1 MTSLQ
6 QAAVGTAEVR
16 AEVTAGVA
24 IGVAGATVSPDAVTA
39 APGSPPAR
47 PRKRLATLDLMRGY
61 YVGVLAAIHL
71 DYVPSL
77 LGLVDGR
84 GALLTSEAEGFFMIS
99 GLLVGMLRRRD
110 LERDGVVRMTLNSW
124 KRALQLYIIAVPL
137 TLLFTVIGRLA
148 VHHGHS
154 QVKGGLSMSWSP
166 LTLLEQSMTLNYTY
180 GWADFLTYYVPMFL
194 VAPLAV
200 WLLSKRLWPLV
211 LAAAYYGYW
220 LPSYHDA
227 GWSRPFLQ
235 WGVYFIIGAAAGYH
249 REELR
254 KLMAR
259 LSPSWDLGVRLAFVL
274 AAVAIYAV
282 GLLLLFRPGLADHS
296 ETYVRLFQN
305 GRLGL
310 LRPVVAPISV
320 AGTYFLLRRFEEPLV
335 RTVGKVLI
343 PFGRNSLYVYVAQS
357 FVVFLVPF
365 AFRSQDFL
373 LNTVF
378 DFSVI
383 AVMWIGVRTRFLAF
397 LIPKA

>member
-1 MTSLQ
+1 MTLLP
-6 QAAVGTAEVR
+6 QAAVGTA
-16 AEVTAGVA
+16 GSS
-24 IGVAGATVSPDAVTA
+24 GAVGTIAPDVVTA
-39 APGSPPAR
+39 ATGAPPAR
-47 PRKRLATLDLMRGY
+47 PRKRRLATLDLMRGY

-71 DYVPSL
+71 NYVPSL

-110 LERDGVVRMTLNSW
+110 LERDGLVRMTLNSW

-137 TLLFTVIGRLA
+137 TLLFTVIGRFA

-154 QVKGGLSMSWSP
+154 EVKGGLSMTWSP
-166 LTLLEQSMTLNYTY
+166 ITLLEQSMSLNYTY

-220 LPSYHDA
+220 LPSHHDA

-235 WGVYFIIGAAAGYH
+235 WGVYFIIGAVAGYH
-249 REELR
+249 RDELR
-254 KLMAR
+254 RLMAR
-259 LSPSWDLGVRLAFVL
+259 LSPSWDGAVRIAFVA
-274 AAVAIYAV
+274 AAVAIYAA
-282 GLLLLFRPGLADHS
+282 GLPPFRPGIADNS
-296 ETYVRLFQN
+296 EAYVRLFQN

-310 LRPVVAPISV
+310 LRPLVAPISV
-320 AGTYFLLRRFEEPLV
+320 AGTYFLMRRFEEPLV
-335 RTVGKVLI
+335 RTIGKVLI

-357 FVVFLVPF
+357 FVVFLVPL

-373 LNTVF
+373 LNTVL

-383 AVMWIGVRTRFLAF
+383 AAMWIGVRTRFLAF